1 MSDPEIEALNAYDD
15 LYYDLESEEE
25 SAKDQQDFCEP
36 LQSSDRSFQN
46 NVPKL
51 EDESSLGGSQEEVAI
66 PVPDRP
72 VPAPLRSYHTTV
84 QKPGLHFG
92 RDLTNTRKFPLN
104 RATRRN
110 LAKNISKIYHTVSD
124 SADFGEEPL
133 IKLHKYMARPP
144 GCSFLG
150 ATATHVPVTINS
162 LKENPSDIVIDSSS
176 DITLI
181 SMKTLDGLR
190 EVPKVKK
197 GQKINLIQVT
207 GRASISGYVDLE
219 LYFHTREGPVEIK
232 VEAYVVKGMTTPL
245 ILGNDFADQYSLSV
259 KRMEGRT
266 FLEFGDS
273 GRSMDIANSVSPEL
287 LDEDGHAF
295 KV

>member
-1 MSDPEIEALNAYDD
+1 MARNIS
-15 LYYDLESEEE
+15 
-25 SAKDQQDFCEP
+25 
-36 LQSSDRSFQN
+36 R
-46 NVPKL
+46 V
-51 EDESSLGGSQEEVAI
+51 
-66 PVPDRP
+66 
-72 VPAPLRSYHTTV
+72 YHTI
-84 QKPGLHFG
+84 L
-92 RDLTNTRKFPLN
+92 
-104 RATRRN
+104 
-110 LAKNISKIYHTVSD
+110 D

-150 ATATHVPVTINS
+150 ATTAHVPVTINS
-162 LKENPSDIVIDSSS
+162 LKENPLDIVIDSGSH
-176 DITLI
+176 IMLI
-181 SMKTLDGLR
+181 SMKTLDGLW

-207 GRASISGYVDLE
+207 GKASISGYVDLE

-232 VEAYVVKGMTTPL
+232 VEAYVIKGMTTPL
-245 ILGNDFADQYSLSV
+245 ILGNNFADQYSLSV

-287 LDEDGHAF
+287 LDEDGHTF
-295 KV
+295 KVQRINSGSKGLIKRIDHQRNQ